1 MKGPITFHSPGVA
14 VDRGAAALGVTL
26 ASLLVAVGSGAD
38 LFSSESAGPG
48 VFLAFAASL
57 ITTLVGGAAVVQRR
71 LDPQQ
76 AASPFHRAP
85 AEVTLDGDTLSI
97 LRRGKHTS
105 FARSAFTA
113 GWIERSARGSFAL
126 LSVRGGAQIT
136 IEVSNLAEGQSLL
149 GAVGVSAERQAMK
162 TRLSPPFSR
171 HAAIGC
177 LALPVSIAVTLGVV
191 VYGGAFFLGQHDYRA
206 GLTFAGFLGAFALTL
221 TGFVSPTLI
230 IGNDGVTIAGLL
242 HRRFVP
248 WARVSRV
255 TRVKGGVEL
264 GLRGGGAV
272 MLAVDPRFTDR
283 ELGTNPVAQAIVDR
297 IHQAM
302 VAGGESP
309 AAALAALDRGGR
321 SLAVFREHLLALG
334 EERSD
339 YRRIAL
345 PREDILS
352 VLDDPAAPPERR
364 VAAALALSRVDS
376 PEVKERVR
384 IAVSAC
390 ADEDLKRALSAA
402 AEDELSEELLQ
413 ATRRR

>member
-1 MKGPITFHSPGVA
+1 
-14 VDRGAAALGVTL
+14 
-26 ASLLVAVGSGAD
+26 
-38 LFSSESAGPG
+38 
-48 VFLAFAASL
+48 
-57 ITTLVGGAAVVQRR
+57 
-71 LDPQQ
+71 
-76 AASPFHRAP
+76 
-85 AEVTLDGDTLSI
+85 
-97 LRRGKHTS
+97 
-105 FARSAFTA
+105 
-113 GWIERSARGSFAL
+113 
-126 LSVRGGAQIT
+126 
-136 IEVSNLAEGQSLL
+136 
-149 GAVGVSAERQAMK
+149 
-162 TRLSPPFSR
+162 
-171 HAAIGC
+171 
-177 LALPVSIAVTLGVV
+177 
-191 VYGGAFFLGQHDYRA
+191 
-206 GLTFAGFLGAFALTL
+206 
-221 TGFVSPTLI
+221 
-230 IGNDGVTIAGLL
+230 
-242 HRRFVP
+242 
-248 WARVSRV
+248 
-255 TRVKGGVEL
+255 
-264 GLRGGGAV
+264 

>member
-1 MKGPITFHSPGVA
+1 MNRPFTLHSPGVA

-26 ASLLVAVGSGAD
+26 VSLLVAVGSGAA
-38 LFSSESAGPG
+38 LFSTGSAGPG

-76 AASPFHRAP
+76 AASPFRRAP
-85 AEVTLDGDTLSI
+85 AQVTLDGDTLSI

-105 FARSAFTA
+105 FARSAITA
-113 GWIERSARGSFAL
+113 GFIERSARGSFVL

-136 IEVSNLAEGQSLL
+136 IEVADLAEGQSLL

-162 TRLSPPFSR
+162 TRLAPPFSR

-177 LALPVSIAVTLGVV
+177 LALPVSVVITLGMIVSAI
-191 VYGGAFFLGQHDYRA
+191 AFFGSRHDLRA
-206 GLTFAGFLGAFALTL
+206 ALAFSGFLAAFALTL

-242 HRRFVP
+242 RRRFVP

-255 TRVKGGVEL
+255 SRVKGGVEL
-264 GLRGGGAV
+264 GLRGGGSV

-283 ELGTNPVAQAIVDR
+283 TLGTNPVEQAIIDR

-302 VAGGESP
+302 GAGGESP

-345 PREDILS
+345 SREDIVA
-352 VLDDPAAPPERR
+352 VLGDPAAPPERR
-364 VAAALALSRVDS
+364 VAAALALSRVEA

-413 ATRRR
+413 ATGRG